1 MQLVERHRIHKNS
14 SRGKIIDQKLFL
26 AKNLYNSAI
35 YAFRKH
41 YEATKTYLG
50 YHALE
55 KQFSSTNQPDYRALP
70 AKVSQHVLMQA
81 DEAFKSFFK
90 ALKAY
95 AKNPKKFN
103 APPNIPGF
111 KHKTKGRN
119 MLVYTSQAISRKDLS
134 PSGIK
139 ELPLPTK
146 ILYKD
151 ICQVRIV
158 PGDLYHTVEIVYNRL
173 EKPAV
178 NNNIYA
184 ALDPG
189 ITNLA
194 TVVTTNSSPL
204 IVPGGPLKSINQ
216 YYNKKRAELQSQLG
230 KDQKTSKRIKKL
242 TSKRND
248 KITDYMHKASRYI
261 VNHLVSRGVS
271 KLVIG
276 HNKAW
281 KQETNIGKVNNQNF
295 VSIPHSKFFSMLKYK
310 CALEGI
316 EVVEREES
324 YTSKCSFLDLEPI
337 KKQKSYMGQR
347 VSRGLFISKGGI
359 KINADINGSY
369 NILRKEIPDAFS
381 NGIEGVLVHPMRCK
395 PHKNM
400 IWNKIL

>member
-1 MQLVERHRIHKNS
+1 MQLVERHRINKNS
-14 SRGKIIDQKLFL
+14 YRGKILDHKLFL
-26 AKNLYNSAI
+26 SKNLYNSAI

-41 YEATKTYLG
+41 YEANKTYLG

-90 ALKAY
+90 ALKSY
-95 AKNPKKFN
+95 NKNPKKFSG
-103 APPNIPGF
+103 PPKIPGF
-111 KHKTKGRN
+111 KHKIKGRN
-119 MLVYTSQAISRKDLS
+119 MLVFTSQAISRKDLS

-158 PGDLYHTVEIVYNRL
+158 PGDLYHTVEIIYNKL
-173 EKPAV
+173 EKSQADTK
-178 NNNIYA
+178 NYA

-216 YYNKKRAELQSQLG
+216 YYNKKRAELQSQLD
-230 KDQKTSKRIKKL
+230 KNQKTSKRIKKL

-248 KITDYMHKASRYI
+248 KINDYMHKASRYI
-261 VNHLVSRGVS
+261 VNHLVSHSVS
-271 KLVIG
+271 KLVIV

-281 KQETNIGKVNNQNF
+281 KQETNIGKQNNQNF
-295 VSIPHSKFFSMLKYK
+295 VSIPHNKFFNMLKYK
-310 CALEGI
+310 CSLEGI

-324 YTSKCSFLDLEPI
+324 YTSKCSFLDLETI
-337 KKQKSYMGQR
+337 KKQNSYMGKR
-347 VSRGLFISKGGI
+347 LYRGLFISKDEI
-359 KINADINGSY
+359 KINADVNGSY
-369 NILRKEIPDAFS
+369 NILRKEIPDVF
-381 NGIEGVLVHPMRCK
+381 NKGIEGVLVRPMRCK
-395 PHKNM
+395 PHKNKL
-400 IWNKIL
+400 WNKIL